1 MHAVLAEVLGS
12 DLLGN
17 IFCVQKCGHCR
28 EDSECVIPLAAYYN
42 VEQALF
48 RLELTRDAS
57 YDLIATNV
65 KGEGVHR
72 SGECG
77 RGGQPCLLTRI

>member
-17 IFCVQKCGHCR
+17 IVLFKKCGHCR
-28 EDSECVIPLAAYYN
+28 EDSECVIPLAAYS

-77 RGGQPCLLTRI
+77 RGGQPCLVTRI